1 MSLDDIWDAP
11 VSPSNKDLA
20 SPAKR
25 PRQPLFF
32 SDSDSDH
39 ERPSKRATPAP
50 GVPPAAHDPELDA
63 LFADIE
69 GDAAGE
75 SNKDDAE
82 DLRYKPLAPALDLT
96 KLAHE
101 AEERHARERRT
112 KMPALTPRQVM
123 SSSPPPP
130 DGASGG
136 GGNVKGDG
144 KGKTADDEGKKAR
157 RKPAILNEERLVEPN
172 GFPQLI
178 KDMKG
183 FKMKGK
189 GQEVSNYVLILLLLI
204 SGMRSSSQHSDLN
217 RLMQVYQFWTHRLY
231 PKTPFK
237 DTVDRVEKLCHSKR
251 MQVCT
256 GLSIYPSYP
265 TLLIGPPQRLE
276 G

>member
-1 MSLDDIWDAP
+1 MSLDNIWDAP
-11 VSPSNKDLA
+11 VSPSNKDLS
-20 SPAKR
+20 SPTKR

-39 ERPSKRATPAP
+39 DRPSKRATP
-50 GVPPAAHDPELDA
+50 VPVPAAAHDPELDA

-69 GDAAGE
+69 GDVVGE
-75 SNKDDAE
+75 NNKDDTE
-82 DLRYKPLAPALDLT
+82 DLRYKPLAPALDLA

-101 AEERHARERRT
+101 AEERHARERQT

-123 SSSPPPP
+123 SSSLSPP

-144 KGKTADDEGKKAR
+144 KGKSADEEGKKTR

-189 GQEVSNYVLILLLLI
+189 GHEVSNLCADFVAYVENAILFAAP
-204 SGMRSSSQHSDLN
+204 R
-217 RLMQVYQFWTHRLY
+217 
-231 PKTPFK
+231 P
-237 DTVDRVEKLCHSKR
+237 
-251 MQVCT
+251 
-256 GLSIYPSYP
+256 
-265 TLLIGPPQRLE
+265 
-276 G
+276 